1 MKTISSITLFLFLSV
16 ASFSQEV
23 EKDHPVKGPEEVI
36 RQLFDLVTFGPG
48 ERPDLEKVRS
58 LFIKEAVIVLRTSRE
73 GNTTFD
79 VDGFIAD
86 WESFIVTPAVKEKGF
101 EEKIIRLKPM
111 VLGDMAQMLV
121 LYEAQIPGSP
131 RGPQQGV
138 DNFLLIKR
146 DGKWRIAAV
155 TNEIP
160 GPERP
165 LPPELRN

>member
-1 MKTISSITLFLFLSV
+1 LYSNSI
-16 ASFSQEV
+16 
-23 EKDHPVKGPEEVI
+23 
-36 RQLFDLVTFGPG
+36 FDLVTFDPG
-48 ERPDLEKVRS
+48 EKRDLGKVR
-58 LFIKEAVIVLRTSRE
+58 LFFIEEAVLVLRISRE

-79 VDGFIAD
+79 VDGYVAD
-86 WESFIVTPAVKEKGF
+86 WESFIASQAVKERGF

-111 VLGDMAQMLV
+111 VLGEMTQMLV
-121 LYEAQIPGSP
+121 LYEAKIPGAP

-160 GPERP
+160 SPERP

>member
-1 MKTISSITLFLFLSV
+1 MKIISSVVVFLFLSV
-16 ASFSQEV
+16 ASFSQE
-23 EKDHPVKGPEEVI
+23 EDQGDPVQGPEEVV

-48 ERPDLEKVRS
+48 EKPDLEKVRS
-58 LFIKEAVIVLRTSRE
+58 LFIKEAVLVLRTSRK

-86 WESFIVTPAVKEKGF
+86 WERFVASQAVKEKGF

-121 LYEAQIPGSP
+121 LYEAQIPGSS

-146 DGKWRIAAV
+146 
-155 TNEIP
+155 
-160 GPERP
+160 
-165 LPPELRN
+165 LCQ

>member
-1 MKTISSITLFLFLSV
+1 MKIIPSVVVCLFLSL

-23 EKDHPVKGPEEVI
+23 DKDHTVQGPEDVI
-36 RQLFDLVTFGPG
+36 RHLFDLVTFGPG

-58 LFIKEAVIVLRTSRE
+58 LFIEEAVIVLRTSRE

-79 VDGFIAD
+79 VDGFVAD
-86 WESFIVTPAVKEKGF
+86 WESFIATQAVKDNGF

-121 LYEAQIPGSP
+121 LYEAQIPGSA

-146 DGKWRIAAV
+146 DGKWWIAAV